1 MAVVR
6 RWRRVQTADGAR
18 FVSALEPHE
27 VALLKNMATSIQEML
42 DDRQAGSPSD
52 PLEEITGIRTGNP
65 KPPEDA
71 TLSRLLPGFV
81 KDPQAGRETAEES
94 NSVLR
99 SLHEP
104 AIIDAKIVA
113 AQRLLA
119 TLPEGGGQLELSE
132 DDAQAWIA
140 AINDIRLA
148 LGTMLGIGPEMP
160 DRLPAGHPMAI
171 HLEVYGWLT
180 VLQEYLVLGL
190 MGKPIR

>member
-132 DDAQAWIA
+132 ADAQAWIA

-160 DRLPAGHPMAI
+160 DRPAGHPMAI

>member
-1 MAVVR
+1 VAVVR

-104 AIIDAKIVA
+104 GIIDAKIVA

-132 DDAQAWIA
+132 ADAQAWIA